1 LKILFF
7 GSSDFSVPFLR
18 EFKNSKHIVSLVITG
33 IDKIRGRGKKSLP
46 NPVKETAV
54 SSGYNFLEIESF
66 SDRIISA
73 ILKFNFD
80 CIVLI
85 SFGKILPKQLLNLLP
100 GSCINV
106 HPSLLPKYRG
116 PSPIISTLLNGD
128 KKTGISIIKM
138 TEKVDEGDIF
148 LQSEFAVSDD
158 DNKDLLEEKLVKIG
172 VPLLFSVLDLIED
185 GKMETFSQD
194 NKLAIYTNLF
204 NKDDLKINWNLSAEK
219 IINKVR
225 AFSASPGSYTNWR
238 GKNIKIIKAKKIENL
253 NFKIFPGN
261 TNGEII
267 SAGKKDGL
275 LVKCN
280 KKEIIKIE
288 LLKPQDKNIM
298 HAVDFINGYPVKI
311 GDIFG

>member
-18 EFKNSKHIVSLVITG
+18 EFKNSKHIISLVITG

-46 NPVKETAV
+46 NPVKEAAV
-54 SSGYNFLEIESF
+54 NSGYNFLEIESF
-66 SDRIISA
+66 SGKIIGA

-85 SFGKILPKQLLNLLP
+85 SFGKILPKQLLNSLP

-158 DNKDLLEEKLVKIG
+158 DNKDLLEEKLIKIG

-185 GKMETFSQD
+185 GKIETFPQN
-194 NKLAIYTNLF
+194 NKLAMYTNLF
-204 NKDDLKINWNLSAEK
+204 HKDDLKINWNLNAEK

-225 AFSASPGSYTNWR
+225 AFSTSPGSYTNWR

-253 NFKIFPGN
+253 NYKIFPGN

-267 SAGKKDGL
+267 SASKKDGL
-275 LVKCN
+275 LVRCN

-298 HAVDFINGYPVKI
+298 YAVDFINGYPVKI
-311 GDIFG
+311 GDIFE

>member
-18 EFKNSKHIVSLVITG
+18 EFKNSKHIISLVITG

-46 NPVKETAV
+46 NPVKEAAV
-54 SSGYNFLEIESF
+54 NSGYNFLEIESF
-66 SDRIISA
+66 SDRIIGA

-85 SFGKILPKQLLNLLP
+85 SFGKILPKQLLNSLP

-158 DNKDLLEEKLVKIG
+158 DNKDLLEEKLIKIG

-185 GKMETFSQD
+185 GKIETFPQN
-194 NKLAIYTNLF
+194 NKSAIYTNLF
-204 NKDDLKINWNLSAEK
+204 NKDDLKINWNLNAEK

-225 AFSASPGSYTNWR
+225 AFSTSPGSYTNWR
-238 GKNIKIIKAKKIENL
+238 GKNIKIIKAKKIGNL
-253 NFKIFPGN
+253 NYKIFPDK

-267 SAGKKDGL
+267 SASKKDGL
-275 LVKCN
+275 LVRCKDR
-280 KKEIIKIE
+280 KS
-288 LLKPQDKNIM
+288 
-298 HAVDFINGYPVKI
+298 VV
-311 GDIFG
+311 